1 MLSACI
7 FPVCSRPN
15 PLIDTLVGD
24 TQATLE
30 AFNHTVSLVTL
41 RFFLVYNLR
50 FFFSSFRRMTT
61 RAWCS
66 FTHTQRVFSSFRR
79 MATRAW
85 CSFTHT
91 QRVFSSFRRMT
102 TRAWCSFTHTQ
113 RVFSS
118 FQPAPGVRSLTHRGL
133 LLVMHTNEPLFQMAR
148 DDEVDRVPAPRYPHD
163 VAAQRRGRESHWLSP
178 LSPPFM
184 LAVCSSPHADRTQ
197 RVDILAVLKYVL
209 SSRLRDLKRA
219 RARASFKFD
228 NILTFI
234 PARIPQC
241 VTRAALLTCVA
252 RAALHLRSGRTLL
265 RPVKTA

>member
-1 MLSACI
+1 MPHMLSACI

-50 FFFSSFRRMTT
+50 FFFSSFRRMT
-61 RAWCS
+61 
-66 FTHTQRVFSSFRR
+66 
-79 MATRAW
+79 TRAW